1 MEEIIQH
8 YSFLE
13 APLLEEINKIG
24 VKKTFQPNEILIREG
39 QFIKS
44 FPLVLN
50 GLIRI
55 TRNNDDGNELLLY
68 YSKTK

>member
-1 MEEIIQH
+1 MKEIKTQ

-13 APLLEEINKIG
+13 ESLLEEITKIG
-24 VKKTFQPNEILIREG
+24 ILKTFQPNEVLIREG

-44 FPLVLN
+44 FPLVLS

-55 TRNNDDGNELLLY
+55 TRNNYDGNELLLY
-68 YSKTK
+68 F